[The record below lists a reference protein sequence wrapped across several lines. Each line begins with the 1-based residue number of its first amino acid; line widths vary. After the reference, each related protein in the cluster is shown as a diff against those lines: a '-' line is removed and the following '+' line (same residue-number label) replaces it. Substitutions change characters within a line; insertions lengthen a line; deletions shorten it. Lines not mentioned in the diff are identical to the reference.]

1 MLIST
6 RQLFFSY
13 PILAR
18 LNSCQLPIG
27 LAVRLR
33 LLLVHMAPRYEV
45 INAMKSAI
53 VGHYSTVAPD
63 GSATVE
69 ADKREAFTAAMDELF
84 SAAVEVA
91 LPEHLTLEQI
101 ESVPGFE
108 LGETERELLKQW
120 VVQDVACK

>member
-1 MLIST
+1 MIIST

-33 LLLVHMAPRYEV
+33 LLLVAMASQYEV
-45 INAMKSAI
+45 VNAMKSAI
-53 VGHYSTVAPD
+53 VGHYSTVAAD
-63 GSATVE
+63 GSTTV
-69 ADKREAFTAAMDELF
+69 APDQREAFTAAMDELF
-84 SAAVEVA
+84 SAAVEVD
-91 LPEHLTLEQI
+91 LPEHLPLEQI
-101 ESVPGFE
+101 EAVPGFE

>member
-1 MLIST
+1 MITT

-33 LLLVHMAPRYEV
+33 LLLVDLAPRYEV
-45 INAMKSAI
+45 IDTMKSAI

-69 ADKREAFTAAMDELF
+69 ADKREAFMAAMDELF
-84 SAAVEVA
+84 SAAVEVD
-91 LPEHLTLEQI
+91 LPEHLPLEQI
-101 ESVPGFE
+101 QSVPGFE
-108 LGETERELLKQW
+108 LGETERELLRQW